1 MDIIKWLGI
10 AGRYRKMYL
19 DKHLAPL
26 GLNSS
31 QYMYVIRACQEPG
44 LTQDRFVES
53 FHIHPSNVT
62 RAVAA
67 LEKGGFL
74 RREACRE
81 DKRTSYI
88 YPTEKALSCCGRIFA
103 ACGEA
108 EEAMTAG
115 FTQEERK
122 ELGRLLKRAGENLAA
137 RGMAEGPR
145 EHGPETAE
153 DFNIRKYERRNEHD
167 RRSKRKQEPSGV

>member
-10 AGRYRKMYL
+10 TDRYRKMYL

-53 FHIHPSNVT
+53 FYIHPSNVT

-74 RREACRE
+74 KREACRE

-88 YPTEKALSCCGRIFA
+88 YPTEKALSCCGRILEV
-103 ACGEA
+103 CREA
-108 EEAMTAG
+108 EQAMTAA
-115 FTQEERK
+115 FTEQERR
-122 ELGRLLKRAGENLAA
+122 ELGRLLKRAGENMAA
-137 RGMAEGPR
+137 RGPAERPR
-145 EHGPETAE
+145 EPGAETAE
-153 DFNIRKYERRNEHD
+153 DFNIRKAE
-167 RRSKRKQEPSGV
+167 